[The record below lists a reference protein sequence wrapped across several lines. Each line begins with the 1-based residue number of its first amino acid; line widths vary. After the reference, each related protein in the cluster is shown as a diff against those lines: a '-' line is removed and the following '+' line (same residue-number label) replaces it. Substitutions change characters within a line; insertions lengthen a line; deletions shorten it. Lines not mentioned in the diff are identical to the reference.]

1 MATSYSDLSTKELAK
16 QVHYTR
22 QGLVCVRNTASL
34 LVGAR
39 IDQTIE
45 LLAEVQER
53 LEALALTEDDGR

>member
-1 MATSYSDLSTKELAK
+1 MSTEELAR
-16 QVHYTR
+16 QVRYTR
-22 QGLVCVRNTASL
+22 QGLVCVRTHANL

-53 LEALALTEDDGR
+53 LEALAVTEDDGR

>member
-1 MATSYSDLSTKELAK
+1 M
-16 QVHYTR
+16 HYTR